1 MNRKRSP
8 QAWKK
13 RRLRYFYQRHRD
25 GLRSLLIAVL
35 AAALVVQCGLL
46 WSRMLPENSFSLQTF
61 FSSREETST
70 DNSAGAMPIRFA
82 ARSDSGLYGVEYN
95 TEGLAEAYEAT
106 ADVWAQAL
114 EHAAE
119 PSAIHMEDY
128 RSALG
133 RNLLL
138 MEYDGSVPVHILAG
152 WLGCSVTD
160 ALDECTLGTAVL
172 CSRENNEFALYFR
185 DSRNG
190 KLWCAQTSV
199 DTEVFDAAVKQFE
212 PNGCVLAAD
221 EEDSTVSPDMLYF
234 YTGAAFDVMSFGAY
248 TGADGIDT
256 LLEAFG
262 MNAEEAQRNAYN
274 TDGMTVYVS
283 GSNTIRLAS
292 DGSMVYDG
300 TGVSVNAAH
309 GHDRLMQYVQTGYK
323 LTGEALEAIDCG
335 AAPSLTKAYTD
346 ADTGRYVVVY
356 GMQVNGVPVD
366 NAATGYFARYEFAHG
381 MLVHANLALRT
392 CQATGETI
400 AVMPEKQ
407 AAASQ
412 RFDADMRL
420 SLRYVDEAKDTHSS
434 TWDATGE
441 DVDNS
446 MWRAEDTVG
455 NAETDTGLADSTDEE
470 ADIAWD
476 DASETDRSWTTD
488 EITDTGADD
497 TLGTAWYDSTG
508 TAVSPQWYVMRHGNT
523 ADIPNTGRTLSPED
537 IAVVQAD
544 FDRLIRGGDAA

>member
-1 MNRKRSP
+1 MNRKKTP
-8 QAWKK
+8 QVWKK
-13 RRLRYFYQRHRD
+13 RRLKRFFQKHRD
-25 GLRSLLIAVL
+25 GLRSLLIVVL
-35 AAALVVQCGLL
+35 VAALAVQCGLL
-46 WSRMLPENSFSLQTF
+46 WSRMLPESSFSLQTF
-61 FSSREETST
+61 FSSRKEIST

-95 TEGLAEAYEAT
+95 TDGLAEAYEAT
-106 ADVWAQAL
+106 ADIWAQAL

-119 PSAIHMEDY
+119 PSAVRMEDY
-128 RSALG
+128 RSALT

-138 MEYDGSVPVHILAG
+138 MEYDGSIPVHILAG

-160 ALDECTLGTAVL
+160 ALEECALGTAVL
-172 CSRENNEFALYFR
+172 CSGENNSFALYFR

-199 DTEVFDAAVKQFE
+199 DTEAFDAAAKQFD

-221 EEDSTVSPDMLYF
+221 EEDSTVSPDLLYF
-234 YTGAAFDVMSFGAY
+234 CDSAAFDVVSFGTY
-248 TGADGIDT
+248 TGADGMDT

-262 MNAEEAQRNAYN
+262 MHAEVAQQNAYN

-292 DGSMVYDG
+292 DGSMVYEG

-335 AAPSLTKAYTD
+335 AAPALIRAYTD
-346 ADTGRYVVVY
+346 EDSGRYIVVY
-356 GMQVNGVPVD
+356 GIQVNGVPVD
-366 NAATGYFARYEFAHG
+366 NAVTGYFARYEFARG

-392 CQATGETI
+392 CQTTGETV

-412 RFDADMRL
+412 PFDADMRL
-420 SLRYVDEAKDTHSS
+420 SLRYVDEAKGTGSH
-434 TWDATGE
+434 TWNAGGE
-441 DVDNS
+441 DMDDS
-446 MWRAEDTVG
+446 MWRAEDTVQET
-455 NAETDTGLADSTDEE
+455 ETDIGLADSPDGD

-476 DASETDRSWTTD
+476 DTSEIDDSWITD

-497 TLGTAWYDSTG
+497 TLGTAWYDNTG
-508 TAVSPQWYVMRHGNT
+508 TAVSPQWYVMRHSNT

-544 FDRLIRGGDAA
+544 FDRLIRGGGAA